1 MHVDGVM
8 LRLCVIVS
16 RVGRELW
23 ALAYGECVS
32 EEMCFLFLQKNI
44 SLPDGPDLSIELF
57 Q

>member
-8 LRLCVIVS
+8 LRPCVIVS

-44 SLPDGPDLSIELF
+44 SLPDGPDVSIELF